1 MTNIFRM
8 KSLFNSLAM
17 TLAIMMLSSCEFV
30 GEVVSTGFYSGIFLV
45 VLIFAGISCMVNLL
59 SKKK

>member
-1 MTNIFRM
+1 
-8 KSLFNSLAM
+8 M

-30 GEVVSTGFYSGIFLV
+30 GEVINTGIYSGIFLV
-45 VLIFAGISCMVNLL
+45 VLIFAGISFTVNLL

>member
-1 MTNIFRM
+1 
-8 KSLFNSLAM
+8 
-17 TLAIMMLSSCEFV
+17 MMLSSCEFV

-45 VLIFAGISCMVNLL
+45 VLIFAGISFTVNLL